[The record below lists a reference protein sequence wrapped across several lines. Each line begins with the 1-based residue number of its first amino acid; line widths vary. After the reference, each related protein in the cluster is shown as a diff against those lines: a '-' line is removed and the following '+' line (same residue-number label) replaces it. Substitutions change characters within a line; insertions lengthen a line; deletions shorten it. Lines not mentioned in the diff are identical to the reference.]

1 MINFPT
7 QNTYLHSTFLDE
19 REKKFS
25 NISLDPSGCTFRDKS
40 DPKLGCCCRRLVGHL
55 MRVENFVGGARKDVE
70 RLGKSLLSNT
80 THHVDKLH
88 LMNEVDNNQGFSY
101 LLEEPP
107 KQTNLKTFGIPH
119 NIIIT
124 TKKETRRKLL
134 VNDINWTKMDLCTV
148 FENHPKTSSA
158 IGCLID
164 HETIKDIGR
173 L

>member
-1 MINFPT
+1 M
-7 QNTYLHSTFLDE
+7 
-19 REKKFS
+19 
-25 NISLDPSGCTFRDKS
+25 
-40 DPKLGCCCRRLVGHL
+40 
-55 MRVENFVGGARKDVE
+55 E

-107 KQTNLKTFGIPH
+107 KQTNLKTFRIPH

-134 VNDINWTKMDLCTV
+134 VNDINWTKMDLCAV
-148 FENHPKTSSA
+148 FENHPECPK
-158 IGCLID
+158 
-164 HETIKDIGR
+164 
-173 L
+173 